1 MKKENSSL
9 EADNITNKNIPY
21 KKSYKMI
28 NSTKILESIKEE
40 FTKENYS
47 LAKLYLF
54 LMKLSNQNN
63 FFGVKLQKVFYQSE
77 IALKEKNIFES
88 IRLGHKIINWI
99 NSLDIKKYNNE
110 VVTTLIKILLN
121 SSEIIQ
127 DTHPLIGCW
136 FLFVAKNTFMKYPN
150 KNLAINDEI
159 KIK

>member
-1 MKKENSSL
+1 MKEENSSL

-99 NSLDIKKYNNE
+99 NS
-110 VVTTLIKILLN
+110 
-121 SSEIIQ
+121 
-127 DTHPLIGCW
+127 
-136 FLFVAKNTFMKYPN
+136 
-150 KNLAINDEI
+150 
-159 KIK
+159 